1 MAQKVLVTRP
11 LPGDALER
19 LRREP
24 LDVRLWEGEEPPP
37 RAAFL
42 ALLPEMEGLLCL
54 LTERVDEAAL
64 AGGGALRVVSTMAV
78 GYDHIDVAACTRRG
92 IPVGNT
98 PGVLTET
105 TADLAFAL
113 LLVTARRIVEAAE
126 YVKRGRWHT
135 WSPAVLLGA
144 DVHHAT
150 LGIVGLGRIGLEV
163 AKRARG
169 FDMKVLYHSRVR
181 RLEAEAALGLT
192 FVASLHDLLGAADFV
207 TLHVPLGPQ
216 TRHLIG
222 PAELKAMKPSAV
234 LINSSRGAVVDQQ
247 ALYEALRTGAIAAA
261 GLDVTDPEPPTAGDP
276 LLALHNVVVL
286 PHIGSA
292 SLQTRAKMAAMAVDN
307 LLAGLRGE
315 RLPHCVNPEVYR

>member
-1 MAQKVLVTRP
+1 MPQKILVTRP
-11 LPGDALER
+11 LPGDAVER

-24 LDVRLWEGEEPPP
+24 LDLRLWEGEDPPP

-42 ALLPEMEGLLCL
+42 ALLPGVEGLLCL
-54 LTERVDEAAL
+54 ITERVDEAAL
-64 AGGGALRVVSTMAV
+64 AAGDALKVVSTMAV
-78 GYDHIDVAACTRRG
+78 GYDNIDVAACTRRG

-113 LLVTARRIVEAAE
+113 LLAAARRVVEAAE
-126 YVKRGRWHT
+126 YVKADRWHV
-135 WSPAVLLGA
+135 WNPSVLLGL

-150 LGIVGLGRIGLEV
+150 LGIVGLGGIGLEV

-169 FDMKVLYHSRVR
+169 FDMLVLYCSLSRHR
-181 RLEAEAALGLT
+181 EAEAALGLT
-192 FVASLHDLLGAADFV
+192 FVPGLHELLGASDFV
-207 TLHVPLGPQ
+207 SLHVPFTPE
-216 TRHLIG
+216 TKHLIG
-222 PAELKAMKPSAV
+222 PAELKAMRPAAV
-234 LINSSRGAVVDQQ
+234 LINTSRGAVVDQP
-247 ALYEALRTGAIAAA
+247 ALYAALRAGAIAAA
-261 GLDVTDPEPPTAGDP
+261 GLDVTDPEPLPADDP
-276 LLALHNVVVL
+276 LLTLPHVVVL

>member
-1 MAQKVLVTRP
+1 MAQKVVVTRP

-24 LDVRLWEGEEPPP
+24 LDLRLWEGEEPPT

-42 ALLPEMEGLLCL
+42 ALLPEVEGLLCL

-113 LLVTARRIVEAAE
+113 LLATARRIVEAAE
-126 YVKRGRWHT
+126 YVKGGHWHT
-135 WSPAVLLGA
+135 WSPSVLLGV

-169 FDMKVLYHSRVR
+169 FDMRVLYHSRAR
-181 RLEAEAALGLT
+181 RPEAEAALGLT
-192 FVASLHDLLGAADFV
+192 FVPRLLDLLGAADFV

-234 LINSSRGAVVDQQ
+234 LINTSRGAVVDQQ
-247 ALYEALRTGAIAAA
+247 ALYLALRTGALAAA
-261 GLDVTDPEPPTAGDP
+261 GLDVTDPEPLPAED
-276 LLALHNVVVL
+276 LLLTLPNAVVL